1 MSDKKIKYHESES
14 FTTKIKT
21 IDFEKAISDLN
32 HNPIVDPEEGI
43 KKTCDWMKSF
53 YNL

>member
-1 MSDKKIKYHESES
+1 MRDKTDYVIV
-14 FTTKIKT
+14 
-21 IDFEKAISDLN
+21 DFSKAIKDLN

-43 KKTCDWMKSF
+43 KRTAEWMKNQ